1 MITPALFSGIGTARA
16 HTPSALFFPPAHFSG
31 LTASSQP
38 GPVPTVCSAAPRASS
53 LLRSDPPRGGPV
65 KPTTVIHPSI
75 PLQTPAW
82 QRSAVQFRCRATG
95 RLVRPGHVDGS
106 YSCPR
111 CGHAGVACRCSGWPS
126 GRRPQAG
133 GTAGEGE
140 TRRGD
145 SRGRGSM
152 CPVPRPPPA
161 PRPLRACGVRAAA
174 ETGGRIPAIP
184 PILGA
189 PPARPL
195 RLAARSSSVAAR
207 RRRSGL

>member
-1 MITPALFSGIGTARA
+1 MHGQTRTTSSTHPYMATYGPSAVVRSVDNAKRCGAACISACCLLPGARPGSFSKPHLMMITPALFSGIGTARA

-95 RLVRPGHVDGS
+95 RLVRPGHVDRS

-111 CGHAGVACRCSGWPS
+111 CGHAGRGMQWNSG
-126 GRRPQAG
+126 
-133 GTAGEGE
+133 
-140 TRRGD
+140 
-145 SRGRGSM
+145 
-152 CPVPRPPPA
+152 
-161 PRPLRACGVRAAA
+161 
-174 ETGGRIPAIP
+174 
-184 PILGA
+184 
-189 PPARPL
+189 
-195 RLAARSSSVAAR
+195 
-207 RRRSGL
+207 